1 MNNNFIEGE
10 SPVDNLKH
18 LLIIMRI
25 TFCFLFLGILLA
37 QAAPGYSQE
46 TELNIDLKTASIQE
60 ILAEIESESNFR
72 FIFDSNA
79 RKIIGKRVTL
89 SDNTHKIED
98 ILDEILT
105 ATGLTYKI
113 LDDQVVIYQNE
124 VMQATKEIAKTI
136 TQIEQ
141 QKKRI
146 SGNITDQAGEAKA
159 GRGLKLF

>member
-72 FIFDSNA
+72 FIFDSTIVA
-79 RKIIGKRVTL
+79 RV
-89 SDNTHKIED
+89 
-98 ILDEILT
+98 
-105 ATGLTYKI
+105 
-113 LDDQVVIYQNE
+113 
-124 VMQATKEIAKTI
+124 
-136 TQIEQ
+136 
-141 QKKRI
+141 
-146 SGNITDQAGEAKA
+146 
-159 GRGLKLF
+159 

>member
-105 ATGLTYKI
+105 ATGLTY
-113 LDDQVVIYQNE
+113 
-124 VMQATKEIAKTI
+124 
-136 TQIEQ
+136 
-141 QKKRI
+141 
-146 SGNITDQAGEAKA
+146 
-159 GRGLKLF
+159 